1 MFKEELVHW
10 AENQLKLLSVDETLA
25 RYLIEIL
32 DAEGLSED
40 SDVDKQTAV
49 QNEMARILKE
59 WIASEEV
66 QRLRL
71 IFKND

>member
-32 DAEGLSED
+32 DAEGLSAD

-66 QRLRL
+66 QRLRF
-71 IFKND
+71 IIKND

>member
-32 DAEGLSED
+32 LAEGLSAD
-40 SDVDKQTAV
+40 SDVDKQVAV